1 MKNKLFFRVLGLT
14 VLLVLSGPTFAELVV
29 VVNPQN
35 SLQALSKEEL
45 ARMYLGKTKNFSNGM
60 SISAIDQNKDSSARE
75 EFYRKVTNKTP
86 SQISS
91 YWSRL
96 IFTGKGVPPRAIDT
110 ESAIKEWVA
119 THPDSIAYIDAA
131 AVDNSVKVI
140 LRVR

>member
-1 MKNKLFFRVLGLT
+1 MKTKLFSRVIGLT
-14 VLLVLSGPTFAELVV
+14 FLLVLSGPTLAELVV

-35 SLQALSKEEL
+35 SLQALSKEDV
-45 ARMYLGKTKNFSNGM
+45 ARMYLGKTKNFPNG
-60 SISAIDQNKDSSARE
+60 STLATLDLHKDSKVRE

-96 IFTGKGVPPRAIDT
+96 IFTGKGVPPRALDS
-110 ESAIKEWVA
+110 EAAVKEWVA
-119 THPDSIAYIDAA
+119 THPESIAYIDSAT
-131 AVDNSVKVI
+131 VDASVKVI